1 MPKVLSYT
9 PEWLSRPSAGFK
21 LFQSSQPQSKQQ
33 HEGPRKTIAHR
44 GTEVFVAVGREL
56 RWSDLSLLRDAE
68 QDGRANELGQ
78 GYRLLK
84 LPSPWNITQLS
95 ISPDGSLLAVLTSHT
110 CHVCVLPSPAHL
122 RSGDDSE
129 IRLKS
134 FQVGP
139 TAHVLEQAPLA
150 TALWHPLSR
159 PGIPALVTITKDACV
174 RLWEVDINNRYTFD
188 EPAIAFDL
196 KKLANATSTNADFSA
211 SKYGA
216 KKGFSPDEVEM
227 QVAAAAF
234 GGSGHEDEDGWSSM
248 TLWLAMTE
256 GDIYALSPFLPSHF
270 RVPSTMLPA
279 LSTSVVAK
287 RRAIGHDPQATESEK
302 RTADAQTKWLAE
314 LDSQDPLTLPGATE
328 FDVVEVYSRPERLG
342 AIPKLQGPF
351 LLTPEPDFGEITDIH
366 VTAPM
371 IDRVDLFGEDLDDA
385 PVGEEGLSIGIIC
398 LTTNADKVHVCLDL
412 DGIEAEW
419 LPVKRS
425 RSYGMDDL
433 DDGKDL
439 LLYETVNLSSDS
451 TTASSWPV
459 FTSSPTDRYE
469 LYVTTPSGVYNLD
482 FKTWIGDLEAELAN
496 PSDAGG
502 EFRLDVI
509 IDSGTTR
516 IEQPI
521 DLSAH
526 LNEKSN
532 PTGAI
537 AILDNSLNYFLL
549 TSTPSGPHA
558 ASLEL
563 AMHAS
568 HPYEPEHL
576 SLPAPEPREPYQPL
590 QEFFNPSQL
599 QDLIGSKSSEL
610 ARANLKAPLRFSPET
625 LQIITDAHRLLSHET
640 NQLGLAAADL
650 FRRCERLRSELFDQ
664 VVKVREIA
672 ARVDAVTGDDER
684 DGEAALGA
692 SVAGEV
698 IEDAKMYGTEK
709 LDHRI
714 MVANSNTRNLN
725 ERVENLRRK
734 VAMLGGKEL
743 SAKEQAFADEVR
755 RLESSLA
762 KEQSQLSESPA
773 PVSPDS
779 LLHMAN
785 SPSSGDRSQREK
797 KANGALTARFAE
809 IDDMQEKLVKQ
820 SDQAVRHLGEQEGE
834 DKERNQQATGGVAA
848 EFRKQKLQHV
858 MGLLERET
866 ALVDAVTER
875 LGKLSAGN

>member
-1 MPKVLSYT
+1 M
-9 PEWLSRPSAGFK
+9 
-21 LFQSSQPQSKQQ
+21 
-33 HEGPRKTIAHR
+33 
-44 GTEVFVAVGREL
+44 
-56 RWSDLSLLRDAE
+56 
-68 QDGRANELGQ
+68 
-78 GYRLLK
+78 LK

-95 ISPDGSLLAVLTSHT
+95 VSLDGSLLAVLTSHT
-110 CHVCVLPSPAHL
+110 CHVCVLPSSAHL

-129 IRLKS
+129 IRLKA

-159 PGIPALVTITKDACV
+159 PGVPSLVTITKDACV

-216 KKGFSPDEVEM
+216 KKGFSPDEIEM
-227 QVAAAAF
+227 QVAAATF
-234 GGSGHEDEDGWSSM
+234 GGSGHEDEHGWSSM

-256 GDIYALSPFLPSHF
+256 GDTYALSPFLPSQF

-287 RRAIGHDPQATESEK
+287 QRAIGHDTQATESEK

-314 LDSQDPLTLPGATE
+314 LDAQDPIILYGATE
-328 FDVVEVYSRPERLG
+328 FDTIEVYSRPERLG

-371 IDRVDLFGEDLDDA
+371 IDRVDLFGEDLEDA
-385 PVGEEGLSIGIIC
+385 PVGEEGLSIGIVC
-398 LTTNADKVHVCLDL
+398 LATNADKVHVCLDL

-425 RSYGMDDL
+425 RSYGMDDM
-433 DDGKDL
+433 DDGKDVL
-439 LLYETVNLSSDS
+439 LFETVDLASGS
-451 TTASSWPV
+451 TTASSWPM

-469 LYVTTPSGVYNLD
+469 LYITTPSGVYSLD
-482 FKTWIGDLEAELAN
+482 FKPWIGDLEAELAN

-509 IDSGTTR
+509 LDSGSTR

-537 AILDNSLNYFLL
+537 ATLDSSLNYFLL

-558 ASLEL
+558 ASMEL
-563 AMHAS
+563 PMHPS
-568 HPYEPEHL
+568 HPYEPEQL
-576 SLPAPEPREPYQPL
+576 SLPAPEPREPYQPP

-599 QDLIGSKSSEL
+599 QDLIGPKSSEL

-625 LQIITDAHRLLSHET
+625 LQIITDAHRILSHET

-743 SAKEQAFADEVR
+743 SAKEQAFADEVH
-755 RLESSLA
+755 RLEASLA
-762 KEQSQLSESPA
+762 REQSQLSEAPA
-773 PVSPDS
+773 PTSPNA

-785 SPSSGDRSQREK
+785 SPSSSSSDRNSNERAK
-797 KANGALTARFAE
+797 KATGTLTARFGE
-809 IDDMQEKLVKQ
+809 IDDLQEQLVKQ
-820 SDQAVRHLGEQEGE
+820 ADQAVRRLGEQQEGE
-834 DKERNQQATGGVAA
+834 SKENSRQAGGGVAS
-848 EFRKQKLQHV
+848 EFRKQRLHHV

-875 LGKLSAGN
+875 LGKLSAGH